1 MDIESSVLR
10 LRGGATGNRKRKITE
25 VENLEIHPQVLEARP
40 DTVLSTDMDS
50 VPDSIRTREGK
61 KSYLAQRK
69 EMRLEALDR
78 VGLAYLLAAARNPVG
93 GVYVGEHITA
103 LRVEFLLRYPR
114 HSQEIRKYFE
124 TPPLIRRRTNLPRT
138 ILDDVKD
145 LVAAFDDELE
155 QMVNQA
161 HNAVT
166 QVHNAMVD
174 VAREVIDLTG
184 GDDTD
189 INQEVRN
196 DQEATNAAV
205 REANAEAYIRSME
218 VAREARDRA
227 EALRNN
233 TPWIQARDHANP
245 PSVDQSVAESRTL
258 PGIYYGV
265 PPNRRRLVPPPLP
278 SRDSSPNVPPP
289 LSPISSDEDTPPRR
303 KFKKPIRVRH
313 SGHTITEDMDSDD
326 EYVA

>member
-1 MDIESSVLR
+1 
-10 LRGGATGNRKRKITE
+10 
-25 VENLEIHPQVLEARP
+25 
-40 DTVLSTDMDS
+40 
-50 VPDSIRTREGK
+50 
-61 KSYLAQRK
+61 
-69 EMRLEALDR
+69 MRLEALDR

-103 LRVEFLLRYPR
+103 LRVEFLIRYPR

-189 INQEVRN
+189 INQEARN
-196 DQEATNAAV
+196 GQEATNAAV

-218 VAREARDRA
+218 VAREVNRMVREARELREA
-227 EALRNN
+227 KEATEAREARVREALRNN
-233 TPWIQARDHANP
+233 TPWIQARDHANS

-278 SRDSSPNVPPP
+278 SRDSSANVPPP